1 MLARQLVIFLL
12 VLLAARVLRALLQS
26 AAARRRRPGGSAPP
40 QGVQMIRDP
49 VCGTYVVPGRSIALT
64 EGSQQ
69 VYFCSAEC
77 RDKYRGGRSKGRS
90 DYAAGRIA

>member
-1 MLARQLVIFLL
+1 MLVRQLVIFLL
-12 VLLAARVLRALLQS
+12 VLVAARVLRAWLQS
-26 AAARRRRPGGSAPP
+26 AAAQRRRPGGSVPP
-40 QGVQMIRDP
+40 QGVEMVRDP
-49 VCGTYVVPGRSIALT
+49 VCGTYVVPGRSMALT

-90 DYAAGRIA
+90 DYAAGRTA